1 MAIEHIIQAVLAASP
16 AKRAKV
22 AAVLNG
28 TDSPTKSNEKR
39 ETRLVT
45 ISGAAKMLALGR
57 NTIYRLIETKRLDT
71 VDLNGCRRITVK
83 SINEFLDG
91 ERPPNAATERL
102 IGASKTRHATNTPK
116 MAQA

>member
-1 MAIEHIIQAVLAASP
+1 MAIEELIQGVLAATP

-28 TDSPTKSNEKR
+28 TDSTSKSNEKK

-57 NTIYRLIETKRLDT
+57 NTVYRLIKSKRLDT

-91 ERPPNAATERL
+91 ERPANDKTAEIVKHSAEKYA
-102 IGASKTRHATNTPK
+102 ASKKGKDA
-116 MAQA
+116 